1 MCLYKSNKWWKMKLF
16 AISMAIQNKKDG
28 ICDTQGQKYKD
39 IERDALEEK
48 PINSC
53 LSPGNGSAGQ
63 GVTLLPLTHLPGLS
77 AFPFAPSSP
86 SPAPNQAEPHGASL
100 PGFPRQAQGG
110 QTGQGHGMFTQILG
124 KQESRSFIQGNPQW
138 EESQNWS
145 RK

>member
-28 ICDTQGQKYKD
+28 ICDTRGQKYKD

-63 GVTLLPLTHLPGLS
+63 GVTLLHSTLLAAVSDFPS
-77 AFPFAPSSP
+77 ASSSP
-86 SPAPNQAEPHGASL
+86 SPAPNQAQPYGASL

-110 QTGQGHGMFTQILG
+110 QTGQGHRMFTQILG

-138 EESQNWS
+138 AESQNWS